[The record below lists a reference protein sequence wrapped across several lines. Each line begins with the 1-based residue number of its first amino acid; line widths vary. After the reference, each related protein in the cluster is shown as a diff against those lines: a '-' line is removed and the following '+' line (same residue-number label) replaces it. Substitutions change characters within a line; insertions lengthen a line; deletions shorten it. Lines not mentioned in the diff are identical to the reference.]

1 VFDEYRG
8 ANLPPGRK
16 SLAIRYVVRAQ
27 DHTMTTEEAAALRSD
42 LITAAQAIG
51 ATLRGT

>member
-8 ANLPPGRK
+8 VNLPSGRK
-16 SLAIRYVVRAQ
+16 SLAIRYVFRAQ
-27 DHTMTTEEAAALRSD
+27 DHTLTTEEATALRND
-42 LITAAQAIG
+42 LIAAAKSVG